1 MKCPH
6 LIEPHQI
13 QGLDYIHIFPVMQW
27 LVKRSEQNRAE
38 KAERLKAFA
47 IGQFHNYFALKS
59 DQDSKEK
66 YINGTSCV
74 QHIQVHNTHT
84 SRGNWS
90 KVNEANVCYAA
101 HLRTSTTIQTDKCGA
116 RRRRDTSPYNIAGVR
131 NAWRV
136 CAESGRSNANQREN
150 GRFNDWGWR
159 WTTD

>member
-1 MKCPH
+1 MTCVPTTHTCYWFPKFCFFRARSALTEKIVVVLPKMKCPH

-74 QHIQVHNTHT
+74 QHIQVHKTFH
-84 SRGNWS
+84 SGQ
-90 KVNEANVCYAA
+90 
-101 HLRTSTTIQTDKCGA
+101 LI
-116 RRRRDTSPYNIAGVR
+116 
-131 NAWRV
+131 
-136 CAESGRSNANQREN
+136 ESE
-150 GRFNDWGWR
+150 
-159 WTTD
+159 